1 MNYAMNEV
9 AAISLFSVGMASTL
23 TVLFFGFQRTFRSE
37 RERALMKRMRCRLN
51 RMILNESSLSE

>member
-1 MNYAMNEV
+1 MNYAMSEV
-9 AAISLFSVGMASTL
+9 TAISLFSLGMASTL
-23 TVLFFGFQRTFRSE
+23 TVLSFGFQRTFRSE

>member
-9 AAISLFSVGMASTL
+9 IAISLFSVGMAITL

-37 RERALMKRMRCRLN
+37 RERALMKRMRYRLN
-51 RMILNESSLSE
+51 RMILMKVL

>member
-1 MNYAMNEV
+1 MNEV
-9 AAISLFSVGMASTL
+9 IAISLFSVGMASTL

-37 RERALMKRMRCRLN
+37 LERALMKRMRRRLD